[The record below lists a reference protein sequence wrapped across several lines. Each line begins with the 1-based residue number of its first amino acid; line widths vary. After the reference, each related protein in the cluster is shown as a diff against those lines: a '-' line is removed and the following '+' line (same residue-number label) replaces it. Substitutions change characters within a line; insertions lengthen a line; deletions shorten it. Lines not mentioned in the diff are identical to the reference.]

1 MDEASLERLDGGG
14 GLEELAAVIFSRGVL
29 GRTEEEGGMGTK
41 GSPGK
46 FLKVSRFFSLDGVM
60 L

>member
-41 GSPGK
+41 GDRKS
-46 FLKVSRFFSLDGVM
+46 VV
-60 L
+60 

>member
-29 GRTEEEGGMGTK
+29 GRTEEK
-41 GSPGK
+41 GEWGRRVVPVN
-46 FLKVSRFFSLDGVM
+46 F
-60 L
+60 